1 MRLRETLQ
9 PATYKPP
16 IERETIM
23 ATINPTDILITSDHV
38 LHVTN
43 TTTTKTLTGETLT
56 VTARTAEGKTI
67 TGAIDPNDQFRHIPN
82 VTDIEAE
89 TYFDIERRRDAIY
102 KDSASDAHRALR
114 NHWLNLPRANDTRKP
129 FNLLN
134 PASAEPLLAYLDN
147 AEKELANARQW
158 VTGKRA
164 EYIEALEKMLI
175 RHNTKPTYTAPKAT
189 SDTVTIRKRTFHVGH
204 IYELSYR
211 NPAYGWGDRTVYARV
226 DRVTKTQAYVTFSGN
241 KTGYIA
247 TNPGERW
254 YTLKAVV
261 DGKEY
266 WVEGCEDYHV
276 KALPTASFQEIE
288 TYRKNRAN
296 QIVPENELKNIYLEL
311 FATGVRPSCLDSRYF
326 IEKEVGH
333 WWGTYEERRA
343 KSLNEIYKT
352 LFDIEKS
359 LHHIQWVRSQI
370 ADFYKDAQ

>member
-1 MRLRETLQ
+1 
-9 PATYKPP
+9 
-16 IERETIM
+16 M
-23 ATINPTDILITSDHV
+23 ATINPADILITGEHI

-67 TGAIDPNDQFRHIPN
+67 TGAIDPNDSFRHIPN
-82 VTDIEAE
+82 VSDIEAE
-89 TYFDIERRRDAIY
+89 TYFDIERRRDALY

-134 PASAEPLLAYLDN
+134 PASAEPLLTFLDN

-175 RHNTKPTYTAPKAT
+175 RHNTKPTYTAPEPT
-189 SDTVTIRKRTFHVGH
+189 NQSVTIRKRTFHVGH

-211 NPAYGWGDRTVYARV
+211 NPAYGWFDRTVYARV

-288 TYRKNRAN
+288 TYRKNRAAE
-296 QIVPENELKNIYLEL
+296 IDPEQELKKIYLNT
-311 FATGVRPSCLDSRYF
+311 FAGEKHPICLDSRYS
-326 IEKEVGH
+326 IEREANS
-333 WWGTYEERRA
+333 WWGSYQERRA
-343 KSLNEIYKT
+343 KSLNEIAKVLY
-352 LFDIEKS
+352 DIDKS
-359 LHHIQWVRSQI
+359 LNHIQWVRSQI
-370 ADFYKDAQ
+370 SAFYSYALGDL

>member
-1 MRLRETLQ
+1 MT
-9 PATYKPP
+9 
-16 IERETIM
+16 
-23 ATINPTDILITSDHV
+23 TINPTDILITSDHV
-38 LHVTN
+38 LHVTS
-43 TTTTKTLTGETLT
+43 TETTKTLTGETLT
-56 VTARTAEGKTI
+56 VTARTAEGKTV
-67 TGAIDPNDQFRHIPN
+67 TGAIDPNDSFRHIPN
-82 VTDIEAE
+82 VSEIEAE

-114 NHWLNLPRANDTRKP
+114 NYWSSLPCLNNPRKP

-134 PASAEPLLAYLDN
+134 PASAEPLLTFLDN

-158 VTGKRA
+158 ATEKRT

-211 NPAYGWGDRTVYARV
+211 NPAYGWFDRTVYARV

-254 YTLKAVV
+254 CTLKAVV

-296 QIVPENELKNIYLEL
+296 QIIPENELKNIYLEL
-311 FATGVRPSCLDSRYF
+311 FATGVRPACLDSRYF
-326 IEKEVGH
+326 IEEEVGH

>member
-1 MRLRETLQ
+1 
-9 PATYKPP
+9 
-16 IERETIM
+16 M
-23 ATINPTDILITSDHV
+23 ATINPGDILITGDHV

-114 NHWLNLPRANDTRKP
+114 NHWLHLARENNTREP

-147 AEKELANARQW
+147 AEKELTSARQW

-175 RHNTKPTYTAPKAT
+175 RYKTKPVYTAPEPT
-189 SDTVTIRKRTFHVGH
+189 NQSVTIRKRTFHIGH

-211 NPAYGWGDRTVYARV
+211 NPGYGGWFDRTVYARV
-226 DRVTKTQAYVTFSGN
+226 DRVTKTQAYVTFGN
-241 KTGYIA
+241 GKKGYIA

-266 WVEGCEDYHV
+266 WVEGCEDYQV
-276 KALPTASFQEIE
+276 KVLPTASFQEIE
-288 TYRKNRAN
+288 TYLKYRAEKIN
-296 QIVPENELKNIYLEL
+296 PEREVINIYLNL
-311 FATGVRPSCLDSRYF
+311 FACDVRPRGMGSNYS
-326 IEKEVGH
+326 IEKEVKH
-333 WWGTYEERRA
+333 WWGSYEERRA
-343 KSLNEIYKT
+343 KALNAIASFLY
-352 LFDIEKS
+352 DIEKS